1 MKTMLIAIGLALLIA
16 TAAQAEP
23 TQWTDHR
30 VPIPAGKT
38 LELGANGN
46 LTFGVK
52 NLKRVTVFKT
62 TCASH
67 AFASFR
73 NENEHGV
80 GEVQTISFS
89 GCTDTLA
96 VCAGSGVIVQQ
107 QPTFAWP
114 TILEASPEAFHD
126 EWRNVS
132 VDIRCGAGTDYG
144 VFTGT
149 LTPKVGD
156 FDDLE
161 APHDEVD
168 DRMVL
173 RFGSLRDPVSGYG
186 ASVNGSLLIEGRR
199 ISVLRFP

>member
-1 MKTMLIAIGLALLIA
+1 MSRTCRHILEAAHARSPETRTCGWCSAPLPSTLRADAHYCIGGECREAAHRARRSRELDLDPAGRRMPNKEVNMKTMLIAIGLALLIA

-89 GCTDTLA
+89 GARTRSQSA
-96 VCAGSGVIVQQ
+96 RA
-107 QPTFAWP
+107 A
-114 TILEASPEAFHD
+114 AS
-126 EWRNVS
+126 
-132 VDIRCGAGTDYG
+132 
-144 VFTGT
+144 
-149 LTPKVGD
+149 
-156 FDDLE
+156 
-161 APHDEVD
+161 
-168 DRMVL
+168 
-173 RFGSLRDPVSGYG
+173 
-186 ASVNGSLLIEGRR
+186 
-199 ISVLRFP
+199 